1 FDQAEQRLIEA
12 LADQA
17 AVAIIN
23 ARAYQSER
31 AALEKMREVDRLKTQ
46 FLANMSHELR
56 TPLNSIIG
64 FSRVI
69 LRGIDGPLT
78 ELQQADLTAIHS
90 SGQHLLGLINDILD
104 ISKIEAGKM
113 ELSKED
119 IDLHD
124 IVKGV
129 MSTAIALVKDKQV
142 QLRMEL
148 PDKLP
153 PIQADARR
161 VRQVILNLVSNA
173 AKFTEK
179 GHIVTRV
186 EARPREVE
194 ICVSDTGT
202 GIPDDKLEHIFE
214 EFTQVDASTTR
225 KAGGTGL
232 GLAITR
238 RFVELHGGRIWVES
252 QLGLGSTF
260 TFTLPLHV
268 PEGEPELPPLDV
280 SLPEPGKKLVVSID
294 DDPGVITLYRRYLEK
309 RGYQVIGL
317 TDASRAVE
325 EVKRLRPF
333 AVTLDVLMPNRDGWA
348 VLAELKSA
356 PETSRIPIVVCSI
369 IEDESKGFALGAA
382 DYLVKPITEAELLR
396 ALERVDHRSPTQTVL
411 VIDDEPD
418 AVRLVRRMLEARS
431 GFRVL
436 EASGGAH
443 GIASVQADR
452 PDVVLLDLMMPGVDG
467 FSVLENIKTG
477 SLTRNIPVIVITA
490 KELTNEDRARLD
502 GKVTALLNKGG
513 LDPEHLLAEIASAL
527 GRLSQERKAA
537 TPTGRVAGQP
547 EVVTVR

>member
-1 FDQAEQRLIEA
+1 
-12 LADQA
+12 
-17 AVAIIN
+17 
-23 ARAYQSER
+23 
-31 AALEKMREVDRLKTQ
+31 M
-46 FLANMSHELR
+46 
-56 TPLNSIIG
+56 
-64 FSRVI
+64 
-69 LRGIDGPLT
+69 
-78 ELQQADLTAIHS
+78 
-90 SGQHLLGLINDILD
+90 
-104 ISKIEAGKM
+104 
-113 ELSKED
+113 
-119 IDLHD
+119 
-124 IVKGV
+124 
-129 MSTAIALVKDKQV
+129 
-142 QLRMEL
+142 
-148 PDKLP
+148 
-153 PIQADARR
+153 
-161 VRQVILNLVSNA
+161 RQVILNLVSNA

-186 EARPREVE
+186 EAHPREVE

-252 QLGLGSTF
+252 QIGLGSTF
-260 TFTLPLHV
+260 TFTLPLSL
-268 PEGEPELPPLDV
+268 PEAEPEPPPDV

-333 AVTLDVLMPNRDGWA
+333 AITLDVMMPNRDGWA
-348 VLAELKSA
+348 VLAELKTA
-356 PETSRIPIVVCSI
+356 LETSRIPIVVCSI

-382 DYLVKPITEAELLR
+382 EYLVKQITEAELLR

-436 EASGGAH
+436 EASGGAL

-452 PDVVLLDLMMPGVDG
+452 QDVVLLDLMMPDVDG

-477 SLTRNIPVIVITA
+477 SLTHNIPVIVITA

-502 GKVTALLNKGG
+502 GKVTALLKKGG
-513 LDPEHLLAEIASAL
+513 LDSEQLLAEIASAL

-537 TPTGRVAGQP
+537 TPTGRLAEQP
-547 EVVTVR
+547 QAVTLR